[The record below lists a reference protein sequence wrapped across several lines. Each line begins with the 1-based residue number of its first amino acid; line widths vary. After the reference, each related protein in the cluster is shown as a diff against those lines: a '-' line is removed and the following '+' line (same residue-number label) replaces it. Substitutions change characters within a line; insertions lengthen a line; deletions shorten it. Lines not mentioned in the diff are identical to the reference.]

1 SGRSAIWIPKTAAL
15 DLGRQRVVF
24 LKKDGVF
31 QSKKIEVGS
40 MSGDWLEVRSGIS
53 ENDEI
58 AADAQFLMDS
68 ESFVKSN

>member
-1 SGRSAIWIPKTAAL
+1 M
-15 DLGRQRVVF
+15 
-24 LKKDGVF
+24 KKAGVF